1 MAATYNA
8 TADQGATFLL
18 AITWTQADGVTP
30 VDVTGYEAYMQVRTK
45 AGAPV
50 AVISASTLNGQITLG
65 GADGL
70 VSVNV
75 PASVMMGVLPNA
87 YKYDLEVFSPAS
99 TPIVTRLI
107 QGTFTVNAAVT
118 VVPD

>member
-30 VDVTGYEAYMQVRTK
+30 VDVTGYE
-45 AGAPV
+45 
-50 AVISASTLNGQITLG
+50 ASTLNGQITLG